1 MVPSRSMAAGAESAQ
16 MDGRYEVLEK
26 IAAGGMATVHLG
38 RALGE
43 SGQPARFIAVKRMHR
58 QYAGDPDFRS
68 MFLDEARLCARIQ
81 HENVVPTLDV
91 VDAGGELL
99 LILELVE
106 GESLSRLAKQVSAR
120 GLRIPLAVS
129 AAIVIDMLRGLHA
142 AHEALSETGE
152 PLQMVHRDVS
162 PHNVMVGSNG
172 VSRVL
177 DFGVAKARGRMQQTQ
192 HGQIKG
198 KIAYMSPEQARGK
211 AVDRRSDV
219 FAAGIVLWE
228 VLTGKRLF
236 EGENE
241 ASVLTKLLTET
252 PPLLSSHDP
261 TLAAYDPIAMRA
273 LSTNPD
279 ERFASAL
286 EMALALEAVLP
297 AAARFEVSTW
307 VRAEARAALA
317 ERAAIIARH
326 VASEPRSEED
336 DTPRSELEE
345 ASTDEGSEKLP
356 KLPPQAPVVNAPV
369 AASLPESAFQTQKLT
384 AEMLAEYR
392 LPTRPDS
399 DASAPQLGRFPFATG
414 SGRPSD
420 APQAQSQVTAL
431 SLTSGD
437 LPPPLPQE
445 RVRQLF
451 WIGIITAGSVA
462 LVVFALLVIVSKR
475 PWSRS
480 EGSHGTATAGIGSSR
495 VAPPML
501 PSVVPPIDASTRP
514 ETLASGGPSSSP
526 SLPPFGASAVP
537 TVPLPGAKTPS
548 VSKPISTG
556 SSTTQGSAV
565 SKPPAPPTTKPST
578 TPLAKPGKPH

>member
-16 MDGRYEVLEK
+16 MEGRYEVLEK

-68 MFLDEARLCARIQ
+68 MFLDEAQLCARIQ

-129 AAIVIDMLRGLHA
+129 AAIVIDLLRGLHA

-162 PHNVMVGSNG
+162 PHNVIVGSDG

-236 EGENE
+236 EGDNE

-286 EMALALEAVLP
+286 EMALALEAALP

-307 VRAEARAALA
+307 VRSEARAALA

-326 VASEPRSEED
+326 VASGPRSEED

-345 ASTDEGSEKLP
+345 ASTDEGA
-356 KLPPQAPVVNAPV
+356 KLPPQAPVVNAPVFTAPV

-420 APQAQSQVTAL
+420 APPAQSQVTAL
-431 SLTSGD
+431 SLASGD
-437 LPPPLPQE
+437 LPLPLPQE

-462 LVVFALLVIVSKR
+462 LVVGALLVIVSKR

-480 EGSHGTATAGIGSSR
+480 EGSHGPATAGIGSSR

-501 PSVVPPIDASTRP
+501 PSVAPPIDASTRP
-514 ETLASGGPSSSP
+514 EILASSSSP
-526 SLPPFGASAVP
+526 SVPPSGASAEP
-537 TVPLPGAKTPS
+537 AVPLPGAKTPS
-548 VSKPISTG
+548 VGKPISTG
-556 SSTTQGSAV
+556 SSTTKGSAV
-565 SKPPAPPTTKPST
+565 SKPPAPPSPKPST
-578 TPLAKPGKPH
+578 APLAKPGKPR